1 MRATSLGHAGIL
13 IETRSGSIVCDPWFE
28 PAFLGSWFVFPR
40 NDRLTPGLLARIERA
55 DYLYVSHLH
64 GDHFD
69 ASWLG
74 AHLRR
79 DITVLLPGY
88 PTHEMEQHMRSL
100 GFDTFV
106 HTVDGQEIDLNGL
119 RVAIHVETSIA
130 DGPGADS
137 ALVVSDGETRL
148 VNQNDCHPNE
158 LATLRRHGPVDLH
171 WLQYSGAIWYP
182 MVYAHTP
189 TRMRELVD
197 AKIASQ
203 SSRAL
208 RYVNAI
214 GARAVVPSAGP
225 PCFLDPELF
234 HLNHITGEEPSIF
247 LDQISFLE
255 RLTAAGRHGLL
266 AIPGTT
272 IEVTPGAIVAA
283 HPVPDAD
290 VAAIFAAKKAYLH
303 AYQADWLPWLQ
314 KHKAGWHAP
323 TPGLLETLRAWWEP
337 LLAIAPTLR
346 TAVGGACL
354 LRIGNLDV
362 IVDFLGG
369 EVRRFAGEEVSFRF
383 DIERPLVE
391 TVVADRAV
399 DWSNAL
405 FLSLRFR
412 AWRAGA
418 FNEYLFWFF
427 KSLSVERMRRA
438 ESEARGRLD
447 PPDGHEEIELGGY
460 VVERACPHRR
470 ADLSVFGR
478 IEGDVLVCAMHGWR
492 FDLRTGTCLT
502 ADDRR
507 LQVRPVDAQSRANGP
522 PVSPDSPGP
531 DGATPSDR
539 GHGFDPTQPARPVSR
554 PSGHA
559 SGLPALEDHGRP

>member
-13 IETRSGSIVCDPWFE
+13 IETRRGSIVCDPWFE

-40 NDRLTPGLLARIERA
+40 NDRLTPDLLARIERA

-69 ASWLG
+69 APWLG

-79 DITVLLPGY
+79 DITVLLPEY
-88 PTHEMEQHMRSL
+88 PTHEMEERLRAL
-100 GFDTFV
+100 GFDTFL
-106 HTVDGQEIDLNGL
+106 HTRDGEEIDLDGL
-119 RVAIHVETSIA
+119 RVAIHVDTSIA
-130 DGPGADS
+130 DGPVGDS
-137 ALVVSDGETRL
+137 ALVVTDGETRL
-148 VNQNDCHPNE
+148 VNQNDCHTNE
-158 LATLRRHGPVDLH
+158 LATLRCHGPVDLH

-189 TRMRELVD
+189 ARMRELVD

-203 SSRAL
+203 SSRAMQ
-208 RYVNAI
+208 YVNAI
-214 GARAVVPSAGP
+214 DARAVVPSAGP
-225 PCFLDPELF
+225 PCFLDPDLF
-234 HLNHITGEEPSIF
+234 HLNSITGEELSIF
-247 LDQISFLE
+247 PDQIPFLE
-255 RLTAAGRHGLL
+255 RLAAAGHRGIL

-283 HPVPDAD
+283 HPLPDTD
-290 VAAIFAAKKAYLH
+290 VAAIFTDKKAYLRT
-303 AYQADWLPWLQ
+303 YQADWLEWLHE
-314 KHKAGWHAP
+314 HKAGWHAP
-323 TPGLLETLRAWWEP
+323 TPDLFETLRAWWEP

-346 TAVGGACL
+346 AAVGGACL
-354 LRIGNLDV
+354 LRIGDLDV
-362 IVDFLGG
+362 IVDFLRG

-383 DIERPLVE
+383 DIERSLVE
-391 TVVADRAV
+391 TVVAYRAV

-447 PPDGHEEIELGGY
+447 PPDGREEIELDGY

-478 IEGDVLVCAMHGWR
+478 IEGDMLVCTMHGWR
-492 FDLRTGTCLT
+492 FDLRTGACLT

-507 LQVRPVDAQSRANGP
+507 LQVRPVDIRSRANGR
-522 PVSPDSPGP
+522 PVSPESPGP
-531 DGATPSDR
+531 DRTAPSNR
-539 GHGFDPTQPARPVSR
+539 GHGRDPTPPMPVSH
-554 PSGHA
+554 PSGHVSELRA
-559 SGLPALEDHGRP
+559 PGDHGRP